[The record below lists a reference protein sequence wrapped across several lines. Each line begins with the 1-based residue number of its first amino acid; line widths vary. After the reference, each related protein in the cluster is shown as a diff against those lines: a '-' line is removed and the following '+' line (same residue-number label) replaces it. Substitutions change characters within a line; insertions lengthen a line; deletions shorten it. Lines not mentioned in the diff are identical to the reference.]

1 MYFHIILGTQ
11 WVGHSKLWCFCSLSI
26 ISSSSVS
33 GTSVIHMLTLSNW
46 SSYYLFS
53 HIFHLFVL
61 FLGRFL
67 QHCLQTLPLNL
78 LANFQFQRTI
88 SLFLFSVSFLRH
100 PILALCMYYVC
111 TSLYGYSW
119 LLLRFLSTLWIFKFP
134 FSYPHPHSPTSIVH
148 FALWRSC
155 WKLSSNVWYL
165 GLVVCSY

>member
-1 MYFHIILGTQ
+1 MSFYFLQAFRIFSLYLLKCHDTITWYGMYFHIILGTQ

-53 HIFHLFVL
+53 HIFHLFVFFVL

-88 SLFLFSVSFLRH
+88 TYKNAYMLICKHSCSFKKYHVAFNKTYVIIPRKVMN
-100 PILALCMYYVC
+100 PIG
-111 TSLYGYSW
+111 S
-119 LLLRFLSTLWIFKFP
+119 K
-134 FSYPHPHSPTSIVH
+134 
-148 FALWRSC
+148 
-155 WKLSSNVWYL
+155 ND
-165 GLVVCSY
+165 